1 MTESG
6 NANATANIQT
16 TTSVQTDL
24 NEPSK
29 YNVILLNDDYSPMD
43 FVTEILTTIFRRTKE
58 QAEAVML
65 KIHENGK
72 GVAGSYVFEIAEQ
85 KAIETTAKARS
96 QGHPLNCTV
105 EKE

>member
-1 MTESG
+1 MTEQG

-16 TTSVQTDL
+16 TTSTQTSL
-24 NEPSK
+24 SEPSK
-29 YNVILLNDDYSPMD
+29 YNVILLNDDYTPMD
-43 FVTEILTTIFRRTKE
+43 FVTELLTTIFRKTKE
-58 QAEAVML
+58 QAEAIML
-65 KIHENGK
+65 KIHDDGK
-72 GVAGSYVFEIAEQ
+72 GVAGNYVFEIAEQ

>member
-1 MTESG
+1 
-6 NANATANIQT
+6 
-16 TTSVQTDL
+16 
-24 NEPSK
+24 
-29 YNVILLNDDYSPMD
+29 
-43 FVTEILTTIFRRTKE
+43 
-58 QAEAVML
+58 ML
-65 KIHENGK
+65 KIHDEGK

>member
-1 MTESG
+1 MTEQG

-16 TTSVQTDL
+16 TTSTELD
-24 NEPSK
+24 EPSK
-29 YNVILLNDDYSPMD
+29 YNVILLNDDYTPMD
-43 FVTEILTTIFRRTKE
+43 FVTEVLIDIFRKTKE

-65 KIHENGK
+65 KIHEEGK
-72 GVAGSYVFEIAEQ
+72 GVAGTYVFEIAEQ

-96 QGHPLNCTV
+96 QGHPLNCAV